1 MGCFFLEFL
10 YGSQAMRL
18 TLTMLAFI
26 FCAHLGL
33 EVEAAEVEAAS
44 EKLSSYLFYFGICR
58 AHLKKLDGVHSV
70 HYVKNANKKTKIY
83 KIERDLPPPG
93 GIQSIWY
100 VLKNSKNPDIISLVN
115 QMFSFIIESVEIM
128 NQWNYPFGIIHRS
141 KILFNRLEK
150 EVSDRELDYMKAY
163 VFNTLLKEAK
173 SKGRSHW
180 QKSIEGHL
188 KQARA
193 R

>member
-1 MGCFFLEFL
+1 MKFLIGF
-10 YGSQAMRL
+10 
-18 TLTMLAFI
+18 FI
-26 FCAHLGL
+26 FVFCSPLSFGS
-33 EVEAAEVEAAS
+33 EA
-44 EKLSSYLFYFGICR
+44 SSAGGVSYPFFFDLCR
-58 AHLKKLDGVHSV
+58 AHLKKLDGVYSV
-70 HYVKNANKKTKIY
+70 HHRAKKTEVY
-83 KIERDLPPPG
+83 KVEQNLPPPG
-93 GIQSIWY
+93 GIQSIWFI
-100 VLKNSKNPDIISLVN
+100 LKTSKNPDIISLVN

-128 NQWNYPFGIIHRS
+128 NQWNYPFGIIDRS
-141 KILFNRLEK
+141 KILFNRLKK
-150 EVSDRELDYMKAY
+150 EVSARELDYMKAY